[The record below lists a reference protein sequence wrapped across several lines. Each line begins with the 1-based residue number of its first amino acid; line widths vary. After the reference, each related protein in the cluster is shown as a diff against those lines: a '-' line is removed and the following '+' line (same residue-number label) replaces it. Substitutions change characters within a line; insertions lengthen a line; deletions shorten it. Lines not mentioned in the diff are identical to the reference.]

1 MSTLFFKRASIA
13 CLVLVVFIGIQ
24 SCKKDSTPAP
34 QPVVVPDQS
43 FSQSFETMAAAVSQG
58 WIFKNYSDGPP
69 YFAGMKWTVASATG
83 TGVTAFDGTKLL
95 YDNFGASNGGAGNL
109 SDWVISPK
117 ITIQNGDVI
126 TFYAV
131 SSGTIDGFGD
141 RLQLRLNTFN
151 ASDSITDHTADSSSQ
166 VGNFLHPL
174 VDINPLYSLDAAKG
188 FPTAWTKFTAKI
200 SGLNQPV
207 DGRFAFRYFVE
218 LSGGAN
224 GDEIGLDKVTYTS
237 VGH

>member
-13 CLVLVVFIGIQ
+13 CMVLVVFTGLQ
-24 SCKKDSTPAP
+24 SCKKDKTPVTP
-34 QPVVVPDQS
+34 PVVVTDQS
-43 FSQSFETMAAAVSQG
+43 FSQSFDDMAAAVTQG

-69 YFAGMKWTVASATG
+69 YYAGMKWKVASATG
-83 TGVTAFDGTKLL
+83 LGVPAFDGTKLL

-126 TFYAV
+126 TFYAL
-131 SSGTIDGFGD
+131 SSGTVDGYGD

-151 ASDSITDHTADSSSQ
+151 GSDSITDHTADSSSQ
-166 VGNFLHPL
+166 VGYFTHPL
-174 VDINPLYSLDAAKG
+174 VDVNPLYSLDAAKG
-188 FPTAWTKFTAKI
+188 FPTAWTKFTATVT
-200 SGLNQPV
+200 GLNQPAL
-207 DGRFAFRYFVE
+207 GRFAFRYFVE

-224 GDEIGLDKVTYTS
+224 GDEIGLDKVTYKS